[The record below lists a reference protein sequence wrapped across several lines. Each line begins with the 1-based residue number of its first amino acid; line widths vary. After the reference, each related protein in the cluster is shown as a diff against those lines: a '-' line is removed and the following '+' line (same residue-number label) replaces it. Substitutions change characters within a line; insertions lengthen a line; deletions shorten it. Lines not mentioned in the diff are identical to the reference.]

1 LPGREVDDGKA
12 PVRESEPRLQVQ
24 STGVGTAVEQRSV
37 HALEQGAVD
46 FAPSRAVKYA
56 CDAAHDGSPL
66 LE

>member
-1 LPGREVDDGKA
+1 
-12 PVRESEPRLQVQ
+12 VQ

-37 HALEQGAVD
+37 HALEQTAID